1 MSLRFFTRSSIPAVL
16 SILFLSLLAACSP
29 RETPVQRGNREQ
41 ILHRGISPDI
51 AQLDP
56 QLSTVANDYAALHAL
71 FEGLVTE
78 DPVDLHPVPGV
89 AESWDVSADGLRY
102 TFHLRADARWSNGDP
117 VTAQDFVASY
127 KRILTAALGAHYA
140 NLLYIV
146 EQAEPFHKGKIADF
160 SQVGIAALDARTL
173 QIRLEHA
180 EPSFLSLLT
189 LAPFMPVHTPTIEKY
204 GALHDRA
211 NPWTKPGNLVS
222 NGPFVLKEW
231 SLNQRMILV
240 KSPTYWDAAT
250 VRLKEI
256 HLHAGESRDTEERAF
271 RSNLLHL
278 TESLP
283 PGKADVWRDDPQH
296 RLRIDPL
303 LGTEFYRINVNRSF
317 LNDRRIRRA
326 LALALDRDAIVNK
339 ILRAGQIPAHAFTP
353 PGTAGYTPT
362 ARIPDDANAARALLA
377 EAGYP
382 GGKGVPAIELLFNTS
397 ESHRAVAETIQ
408 EMWRREL
415 GLEVRLTN
423 QENGSMLNARTTG
436 SFQIL
441 RSVWIGDTVD
451 PLSFLGIWTS
461 DSGNNFT
468 GWKNPLFDQLLFE
481 AARTTDASARNT
493 LFQKAETLLLD
504 DAPFIPIYHYTH
516 VFLIQP
522 SVKGWHPTL
531 LDHHP
536 YKYVYLE
543 NK

>member
-1 MSLRFFTRSSIPAVL
+1 MPLRR
-16 SILFLSLLAACSP
+16 FLSVFQPFSLSALLFFCACSP

-51 AQLDP
+51 SQLDP
-56 QLSTVANDYAALHAL
+56 QLSTVANDYAAIHAL
-71 FEGLVTE
+71 FEGLVAE
-78 DPVDLHPVPGV
+78 DPVDLHPVPAL
-89 AESWDVSADGLRY
+89 AEKWDISADNLRY
-102 TFHLRADARWSNGDP
+102 TFHLRANAKWSNGDP

-127 KRILTAALGAHYA
+127 KRILTASLGAHYA
-140 NLLYIV
+140 SLLYII
-146 EQAEPFHKGKIADF
+146 ERAEPFHKGKLTDF
-160 SQVGIAALDARTL
+160 AQVGVSALNAHTL
-173 QIRLEHA
+173 QIKLEHSD
-180 EPSFLSLLT
+180 PNFLSLLT
-189 LAPFMPVHTPTIEKY
+189 LAPFMPVHTPTIEKH
-204 GALHDRA
+204 GPLHDRA
-211 NPWTKPGNLVS
+211 NTWTKPGNIVS
-222 NGPFVLKEW
+222 NGPFTLKEW
-231 SLNQRMILV
+231 NLNQRMILV
-240 KSPTYWDAAT
+240 KSPSYWDAAT

-271 RSNLLHL
+271 RSDQLHL

-296 RLRIDPL
+296 RLRIDTL
-303 LGTEFYRINVNRSF
+303 LGTEFYRINVNRPF
-317 LNDRRIRRA
+317 LNDRRVRRA
-326 LALALDRDAIVNK
+326 LSLAIDRDAIVHK
-339 ILRAGQIPAHAFTP
+339 ILRAGQIPARAFTP
-353 PGTAGYTPT
+353 PGTAGYTPAT
-362 ARIPDDANAARALLA
+362 QIPTDANAARALLT

-382 GGKGVPAIELLFNTS
+382 DGKGAPPIELLFNTS
-397 ESHRAVAETIQ
+397 ESHRAVAESIQ

-415 GLEVRLTN
+415 GLEVRLSN
-423 QENGSMLNARTTG
+423 QENGSMLAVRTTG

-451 PLSFLGIWTS
+451 PLSFLSIWTS

-481 AARTTDASARNT
+481 AARTPDDAARNA
-493 LFQKAETLLLD
+493 LFQKAEALVLD

-522 SVKGWHPTL
+522 SVKGWNPTL